1 VLWVDHPWPCREW
14 CRRAM
19 RCGGVQGG
27 KDRAPCLAD
36 LSQLSN
42 SAALLGKI
50 STTEQTSLG
59 HQFGERVHPDLQ
71 TPHLC
76 GVTRQDLT

>member
-50 STTEQTSLG
+50 STTEQTSLATSSG
-59 HQFGERVHPDLQ
+59 SGYIPTSKL
-71 TPHLC
+71 LIC
-76 GVTRQDLT
+76 AG